1 MNIEVKSRSSILHVK
16 DDGLRFDYLKRHHI
30 IHREVMMS
38 YLCRHYKV
46 ALVDIFWRVNVIVL
60 WIRYGNLIDFLIP
73 SIQLKFESR
82 KSWKYVACALGLGG
96 FLKFNFIDSLHCAL
110 YEVMIML

>member
-16 DDGLRFDYLKRHHI
+16 DDGLRVDYLKRHHI

-38 YLCRHYKV
+38 YVCRHYKV
-46 ALVDIFWRVNVIVL
+46 ALGDIFGRVNVIVL